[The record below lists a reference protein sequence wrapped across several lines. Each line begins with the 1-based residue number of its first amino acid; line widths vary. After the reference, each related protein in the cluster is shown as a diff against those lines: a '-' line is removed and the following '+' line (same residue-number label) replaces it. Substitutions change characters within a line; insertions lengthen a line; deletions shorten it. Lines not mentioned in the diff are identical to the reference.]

1 MHDTLSH
8 SGDGFA
14 IINELKDLQATKSA
28 ILNGI
33 ANTFS
38 EADAD
43 DISYFYFSGHGLS
56 DEGISY
62 LCPTDLPYYSSLGDF
77 ISVTD
82 LESALSAIPGTKVV
96 FLDSCHSGGFIGKEL
111 NQGDISANLKSFNA
125 NVINTF
131 MINSLSKDLANSQY
145 QVLTACHS
153 TQYSFEIIPT
163 GYDPYGVFTDILCQG
178 CGYDYYEHPYYADA
192 NANGEITLNEAY
204 VYTNIITD
212 TYFESLDQDAQVYPE
227 NSNFVIIEE

>member
-14 IINELKDLQATKSA
+14 IINELKDWNATRSD

-33 ANTFS
+33 ASTFS

-62 LCPTDLPYYSSLGDF
+62 LCPTDVPYYSSLGDF
-77 ISVTD
+77 ISVND

-96 FLDSCHSGGFIGKEL
+96 FLDSCHSGGFIGKEI
-111 NQGDISANLKSFNA
+111 NQGDIAGYLKSFNDD
-125 NVINTF
+125 VINIFLTR
-131 MINSLSKDLANSQY
+131 DLTNSQY

-153 TQYSFEIIPT
+153 TQYSFEIIPI

-178 CGYDYYEHPYYADA
+178 CGYDYYSHPYYADE

-212 TYFESLDQDAQVYPE
+212 IYFESFDQDAQVYPE
-227 NSNFVIIEE
+227 NSDFVIIEE